1 MSGVHDIESAAA
13 DWLARQD
20 SGQWTAQQQEAL
32 DTWLQASTAHR
43 VAYLRLGA
51 AWRRASGLAQLP
63 GAASAAQPRPW
74 SRFSL
79 RRIAAGLALV
89 LGAAWLATYHTS
101 SPPPQSY
108 ATAIGENRTLALS
121 DGSRLTLNTG
131 TRLRAEINAGVR
143 KVWLDGGEA
152 YFDIAHDAAHPF
164 VVEAGASRITV
175 LGTRFVVRRE
185 GDLVKVA
192 VVEGKVR
199 VAGAGQQALL
209 LANDTAQAD
218 ARQVTIDRKTPAQL
232 AHLLSWREGRLV
244 IDQLTLAQAA
254 EEFNRYNRR
263 KLVIADPAL
272 SGMVI
277 GGSFAPE
284 NIDGFAR
291 LLQQGF
297 GLRVEN
303 RADRITI
310 SR

>member
-1 MSGVHDIESAAA
+1 MSDAQHIEAAAA
-13 DWLARQD
+13 DWLARRD
-20 SGQWTAQQQEAL
+20 NGRWTEQEQRSL
-32 DTWLQASTAHR
+32 DAWLQASTAHR
-43 VAYLRLGA
+43 IAYLRLDS
-51 AWRRASGLAQLP
+51 AWRGADRLAE
-63 GAASAAQPRPW
+63 AAPEVPKHQRW
-74 SRFSL
+74 ERFSP
-79 RRIAAGLALV
+79 RRIAAGLALA
-89 LGAAWLATYHTS
+89 GAAALFASYYS
-101 SPPPQSY
+101 SSAPQQNY
-108 ATAIGENRTLALS
+108 ATAVGENRTLALA

-131 TRLRAEINAGVR
+131 TRVRTEVGADAR

-185 GDLVKVA
+185 GDVVKVA

-199 VAGAGQQALL
+199 VAQAGQQVLL
-209 LANDTAQAD
+209 LANDTALAD
-218 ARQVTIDRKTPAQL
+218 TRLIATSRKTPAQL
-232 AHLLSWREGRLV
+232 EHLLSWREGRLV
-244 IDQLTLAQAA
+244 MDQLTLAQAA
-254 EEFNRYNRR
+254 GEFNRYNRR

-284 NIDGFAR
+284 NVDGFAR

-303 RADRITI
+303 RDEKIII

>member
-1 MSGVHDIESAAA
+1 MSGAEAIETAAA

-20 SGQWTAQQQEAL
+20 SGHWTAQDRQAL
-32 DTWLQASTAHR
+32 EDWLQASTAHR
-43 VAYLRLGA
+43 IAYLRLGA
-51 AWRRASGLAQLP
+51 AWRGADRLSELP
-63 GAASAAQPRPW
+63 GTSAATQRRPW
-74 SRFSL
+74 ERFSL

-89 LGAAWLATYHTS
+89 CGAALFAAFHG
-101 SPPPQSY
+101 SPAPPQNY
-108 ATAIGENRTLALS
+108 ATAVGESRTLALS

-131 TRLRAEINAGVR
+131 TRLRAAVKAGTR
-143 KVWLDGGEA
+143 KVWLDAGEA

-164 VVEAGASRITV
+164 VVEAGTSRITV

-185 GDLVKVA
+185 GDVVQVA

-199 VAGAGQQALL
+199 VAQAGQQAVL
-209 LANDTAQAD
+209 LANDTVLAD
-218 ARQVTIDRKTPAQL
+218 ARLITTGRKTPAQL

-254 EEFNRYNRR
+254 QEFNRYNHR

-297 GLRVEN
+297 GLRVDS
-303 RADRITI
+303 RADQIII